1 MPEQDEMD
9 LLIHSALSSYADP
22 GRESGLE
29 KRILA
34 RIAEEDALVTGR
46 RWLPWAIALPVAA
59 GLLLL
64 LMLSA
69 HRQTVTPLAHHL
81 QVPLA
86 QQTEVANA
94 GREPST
100 DHRLTRRESSGGGI
114 RLLNSRGSI
123 DTGKTELL
131 PKREVFPTLQPLSPE
146 ERAIANF
153 VARATETERQSFFEA
168 QKRDDAPLSIA
179 AIEIQPLDPPNQG
192 GN

>member
-1 MPEQDEMD
+1 
-9 LLIHSALSSYADP
+9 
-22 GRESGLE
+22 
-29 KRILA
+29 
-34 RIAEEDALVTGR
+34 
-46 RWLPWAIALPVAA
+46 
-59 GLLLL
+59 
-64 LMLSA
+64 MLSA

-114 RLLNSRGSI
+114 RLLNSRGNI

-131 PKREVFPTLQPLSPE
+131 PKREVFPTPQPLSPE
-146 ERAIANF
+146 ERAFANF
-153 VARATETERQSFFEA
+153 VARSTETERQSFIEA

-179 AIEIQPLDPPNQG
+179 AIEIQPLDPPSPG

>member
-153 VARATETERQSFFEA
+153 VARATETERQSFIEA

>member
-94 GREPST
+94 GPEPST

-114 RLLNSRGSI
+114 RLLNSRGNI

-131 PKREVFPTLQPLSPE
+131 PKREVFPTPQPLSPE
-146 ERAIANF
+146 ERAFANF
-153 VARATETERQSFFEA
+153 VARATETERQSFIEA